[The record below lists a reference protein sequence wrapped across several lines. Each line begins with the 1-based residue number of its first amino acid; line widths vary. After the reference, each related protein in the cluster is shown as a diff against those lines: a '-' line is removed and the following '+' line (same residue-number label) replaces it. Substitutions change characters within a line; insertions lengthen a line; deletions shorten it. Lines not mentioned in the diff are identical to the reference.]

1 MARIPA
7 DVMAIPPHRP
17 EPTLSIRS
25 DNMTHAVTYNTTLF
39 NLIELTFVLNDA
51 RLFVSGSLP
60 VWWRLR
66 GPGPGRWHRGTSEPW
81 LIQLTTSRAATALM
95 SAVRRCSADF
105 NGRRRCGAIG
115 RQVALHADHAPT
127 WPATLIVVRGLN
139 ELLFEWR
146 IPSLTCDRLEV
157 TYEVRRRAPVT
168 RKKKKLAARKLNE
181 LWCVADCGFFF
192 FLLSFI
198 RRIIRGDLA
207 TARKNRRQNLPASPV
222 WMFTGRFA
230 SNLGRTSVRRSS
242 IDWINFKFLSVH
254 PTA

>member
-39 NLIELTFVLNDA
+39 KLIELTFVLNDA

-168 RKKKKLAARKLNE
+168 RKKKKT
-181 LWCVADCGFFF
+181 CGPEVERTLMCGRLRLFFF
-192 FLLSFI
+192 SCCPLSAGSFAEI
-198 RRIIRGDLA
+198 WQRREKSA
-207 TARKNRRQNLPASPV
+207 PKS
-222 WMFTGRFA
+222 
-230 SNLGRTSVRRSS
+230 SRRSS
-242 IDWINFKFLSVH
+242 LNVYRPIRFKFGTNVRPEVLYRLN
-254 PTA
+254 

>member
-39 NLIELTFVLNDA
+39 NLIELTFVLSDA

-66 GPGPGRWHRGTSEPW
+66 GPGPARWHRGTSEPW

-168 RKKKKLAARKLNE
+168 RKKKKT
-181 LWCVADCGFFF
+181 CGPEVERTLMCGRLRLFFF
-192 FLLSFI
+192 PVVLYPPDHS
-198 RRIIRGDLA
+198 RRFGNGA
-207 TARKNRRQNLPASPV
+207 KNRRQNLPASPV

-242 IDWINFKFLSVH
+242 IDWINFKFFSVH